1 MISNRVKKR
10 GNSVA
15 QEGCLHHLMEEHRL
29 KPLQYALLQLSLHPA
44 APAWSSHL
52 LRWRKLPQFCTKISP
67 RQKTPSPYPTAVFS
81 SPRTW
86 LSACLRLHIHEVRPQ
101 LRRQGSPAR
110 ACRPHFSISI
120 ALHIFTHS
128 FLPGKSAQRL
138 FSFTGEVP
146 YEARHR
152 HYSLWNIVDL
162 KWTIS
167 FFQTLSTKKYLNE
180 FTAVY
185 PLAPLIPGPCHPNGM
200 Q

>member
-52 LRWRKLPQFCTKISP
+52 LHWRKLPQFCTKISP

-120 ALHIFTHS
+120 ALHFYS
-128 FLPGKSAQRL
+128 FIP
-138 FSFTGEVP
+138 
-146 YEARHR
+146 ARQ
-152 HYSLWNIVDL
+152 IC
-162 KWTIS
+162 T
-167 FFQTLSTKKYLNE
+167 
-180 FTAVY
+180 
-185 PLAPLIPGPCHPNGM
+185 APLLIYWGSPLWGKAQALPTLEYSGPKM
-200 Q
+200 DYFLFLKL